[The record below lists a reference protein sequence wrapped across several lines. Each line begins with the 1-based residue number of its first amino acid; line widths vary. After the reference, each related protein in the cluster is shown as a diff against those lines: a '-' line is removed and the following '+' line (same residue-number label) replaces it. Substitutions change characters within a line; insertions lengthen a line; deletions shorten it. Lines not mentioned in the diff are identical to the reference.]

1 MNPSDIP
8 PTVFMR
14 NALES
19 ASKAEIKATV
29 IYTVEKN
36 GKQITRV
43 DTNAGPEGMAR
54 HLATARIQDGAIE
67 RAAVALHEFR
77 PPELAQLPE
86 AERSQYDKCVLCGES
101 VNWSG
106 LDEPDRSGHRDIVK
120 LVLGHALAAPP
131 ASAGLVSV

>member
-14 NALES
+14 NALE
-19 ASKAEIKATV
+19 AAERANIKATV

-43 DTNAGPEGMAR
+43 DTNVGPEGMAR

-67 RAAVALHEFR
+67 RAAVALHMFR
-77 PPELAQLPE
+77 LQLPSDID
-86 AERSQYDKCVLCGES
+86 AETRAEMDRCPLCGEAAGWDQLS
-101 VNWSG
+101 
-106 LDEPDRSGHRDIVK
+106 DPDRDGHREIVK
-120 LVLGHALAAPP
+120 YVLGHALAAPP